1 MRDSIAMAETTKII
15 VENYYRDYGARKGSL
30 RNDLL
35 RNPEV
40 LFQVLAADASIVSAL
55 RSIQADPARAKVL
68 DIGCGDG
75 ASLLPLL
82 RLGFEPSNLYGV
94 DIRGEQIAL
103 AQVRYPGL
111 HFQCIDAS
119 SLRFPDAT
127 FDIVQESM
135 MFLQMTDQELRR
147 QVAREMIRVTKP
159 GGCLLLSD
167 WRYGKPGTS
176 EFKPLDRRRIAEL
189 FQVGSATKT
198 HGVFSGALVPPIGR
212 FLSKN
217 LPALYFLIQ
226 RFLPFAVAQISTVL
240 TKI

>member
-1 MRDSIAMAETTKII
+1 MAIAETTRIS
-15 VENYYRDYGARKGSL
+15 VENYYRDYEARKGSL

-75 ASLLPLL
+75 ASLFPLL
-82 RLGFEPSNLYGV
+82 RLGFDPSNLHGV
-94 DIRGEQIAL
+94 DIRAEQIAL
-103 AQVRYPGL
+103 AQARYPGL
-111 HFQCIDAS
+111 HFQCMDAS
-119 SLRFPDAT
+119 SLKFPDAT

-135 MFLQMTDQELRR
+135 IFLQMTDQELDK
-147 QVAREMIRVTKP
+147 QVAQQMIRVTKP
-159 GGCLLLSD
+159 NGYLLLSD

-176 EFKPLDRRRIAEL
+176 EFEPMNQVRIARL
-189 FQVGSATKT
+189 FKVGSQTSIRK
-198 HGVFSGALVPPIGR
+198 VLPGALVPPVGR

-217 LPALYFLIQ
+217 LPSMYFAASSLIP
-226 RFLPFAVAQISTVL
+226 FLVGQKVTVL
-240 TKI
+240 QKNR

>member
-1 MRDSIAMAETTKII
+1 MRDSMAIAETTRIS

-55 RSIQADPARAKVL
+55 RSIEADPERAKVL

-75 ASLLPLL
+75 ASLFPLL

-103 AQVRYPGL
+103 AQARYPGL
-111 HFQCIDAS
+111 HFQCTDAS
-119 SLRFPDAT
+119 SLKFPDDT

-135 MFLQMTDQELRR
+135 MFLQMTDQELGKH
-147 QVAREMIRVTKP
+147 VAKEMIRVTKP
-159 GGCLLLSD
+159 SGCLLLSD

-176 EFKPLDRRRIAEL
+176 EFKPLDRKRIAEL
-189 FQVGSATKT
+189 FQVGSATKI

-217 LPALYFLIQ
+217 LSALYFLIQ
-226 RFLPFAVAQISTVL
+226 RLLPFAAAQVATVL
-240 TKI
+240 TKT